1 MNVNC
6 WEFKKCKREP
16 GGANADELGVC
27 PAAVESEKDGVNNGK
42 NAGRICWAVTGTLC
56 KGEIQGT
63 FARKVTDCVNCD
75 FYKLV
80 SKEEGKKF
88 NIY

>member
-1 MNVNC
+1 MKVNC

-16 GGANADELGVC
+16 GGLNTDELGVC
-27 PAAVESEKDGVNNGK
+27 PAAVESEKDGANNGK
-42 NAGRICWAVTGTLC
+42 NAGRLCWAVTGTLC

-63 FARKVTDCVNCD
+63 FAKKVVDCVNCD

-80 SKEEGKKF
+80 SKEEGKEF
-88 NIY
+88 EIY